1 MTREGRLA
9 FQSVWKQFRKGERAD
24 SLRDLVPEAVRS
36 LLPGSAKERDDS
48 AFWAVHDVSFEVG
61 PGRVLGIVGPN
72 GAGKSTILKLATG
85 ILEPSRGTVDVRGRI
100 GALIEVAAGFHPDLT
115 GRENIFLQGA
125 VMGMTREA
133 VTRRLDEI
141 VAFSGIEE
149 FLDTPVKRYSS
160 GMHARLGFAIAA
172 HLDPDVLLIDEVLS
186 VGDLAFQRRAVAR
199 LDEIVAREIPIVIV
213 SHHLDRII
221 RLCDEAILLVGG
233 RIVRRGEP
241 LGVVT
246 AYVEGEG
253 QPAPDGV
260 GWVAVDG
267 DSLVPGSEL
276 RSGASLSLVLRGA
289 VLQPDVGVGLRVR
302 SVPEGKILFSTF
314 SASCGV
320 RIDVGAPFEVGVTL
334 DMNLGPGLYGL
345 QPFLVRESKLSEIWR
360 GENLLVRVEREAATY
375 GIVDLNARMRL
386 MP

>member
-1 MTREGRLA
+1 
-9 FQSVWKQFRKGERAD
+9 
-24 SLRDLVPEAVRS
+24 
-36 LLPGSAKERDDS
+36 
-48 AFWAVHDVSFEVG
+48 
-61 PGRVLGIVGPN
+61 VLGIVGPN

-85 ILEPSRGTVDVRGRI
+85 ILEPSQGVVDVRGRI

-115 GRENIFLQGA
+115 GLENIFLQGA
-125 VMGMTREA
+125 VMDMTREG
-133 VTRRLDEI
+133 VTRRLEEI
-141 VAFSGIEE
+141 VAFSGVAE

-172 HLDPDVLLIDEVLS
+172 HMDPDVLLIDEVLS

-213 SHHLDRII
+213 SHQLDRIT

-233 RIVRRGEP
+233 RIVRRGDP
-241 LGVVT
+241 LEVVT

-253 QPAPDGV
+253 QPPPDGV
-260 GWVAVDG
+260 GWVTADG

-289 VLQPDVGVGLRVR
+289 LLQPDVGVGFRVR
-302 SVPEGKILFSTF
+302 SVPEGKILFSTS

-320 RIDVGAPFEVGVTL
+320 HIDVGASFELGVTL
-334 DMNLGPGLYGL
+334 DMNLGPGLYSL

-360 GENLLVRVEREAATY
+360 GGNLLVRIERESTTF
-375 GIVDLNARMRL
+375 GIVDLHARMRL